1 MAKTTKKDF
10 ELFKKECQK
19 WQGIFGLQDVDIAF
33 NHQTLD
39 EDVFA
44 QCNFSA
50 ESRSA
55 LLELNDTWDNC
66 GGAYPL
72 NSHNIKLS
80 AFHEVCHI
88 FTGSLVSRAKT
99 RHIMEHE
106 ISEADH
112 MIIRVLEN
120 VLFPKY

>member
-1 MAKTTKKDF
+1 MKTTKKHF
-10 ELFKKECQK
+10 ELFKKESKK
-19 WQGIFGLQDVDIAF
+19 WQGIFGLQNVDIAF
-33 NHQTLD
+33 NHQYLE

-44 QCNFSA
+44 QCHFSA

-55 LLELNDTWDNC
+55 LLELNDTWNDC
-66 GGAYPL
+66 EGAYPL
-72 NSHNIKLS
+72 NDMNIKLS

-88 FTGSLVSRAKT
+88 FTGALVSRART

-106 ISEADH
+106 IDEADH

-120 VLFPKY
+120 ILFPKY